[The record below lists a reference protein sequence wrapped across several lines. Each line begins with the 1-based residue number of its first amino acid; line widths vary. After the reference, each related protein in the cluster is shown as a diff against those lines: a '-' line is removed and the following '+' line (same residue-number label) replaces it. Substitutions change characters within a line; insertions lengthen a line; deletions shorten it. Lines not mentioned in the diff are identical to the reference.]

1 MRKVIRRASA
11 LIAAAMLVSMVL
23 PAAPANAHGESAQE
37 AWLRM
42 GTVAFWDVE
51 INGIPMND
59 PEPISVA
66 VNEEFTVTGTVK
78 ILETWPEQLAD
89 PELGFI
95 SVLAPGPPVVIK
107 SRLVNGVP
115 TPAAIQVEKGGVY
128 NFEIVLAGRRPSAD
142 VIGPKG
148 WHVHPIFGIHK
159 AGSLIGPGHYV
170 QVTGDQGD
178 FKNMATLKSGGE
190 VDLETIGLGGVT
202 FFNLIWFTIGM
213 IWMIYWTVPKP
224 TVTRL
229 PVSLAVPL
237 NSDGRDAGLIS
248 KRDHNVCNAL
258 MAVTLLILIS
268 AFIWQGQKY
277 PDKIP
282 LQVLRYKPVALAM
295 DASFS
300 TAVGTSAS
308 YTTDTQTLELTAD
321 ITNTGTTDATITQF
335 ITSGYTFIEGEE
347 LTATPNTIAPG
358 ETTTV
363 VLSIPSDVW
372 VTDRLAPIGETRPLV
387 TGVIRLEDGEG
398 HENFDTASAFLQID

>member
-11 LIAAAMLVSMVL
+11 LMAAAVVVSLAV
-23 PAAPANAHGESAQE
+23 PAAPANAHGEAAQE

-51 INGIPMND
+51 INGEPMD
-59 PEPISVA
+59 SPDPISVA
-66 VNEEFTVTGTVK
+66 VNEEFTITGTAK

-95 SVLAPGPPVVIK
+95 TVLAPGPPVVIK

-115 TPAAIQVEKGGVY
+115 TPASIQVEKGGVY
-128 NFEIVLAGRRPSAD
+128 TFEIVLAGRRPSAD

-148 WHVHPIFGIHK
+148 WHVHPIFGVHK

-170 QVTGDQGD
+170 QVTGNKDD
-178 FKNMATLKSGGE
+178 FKNEIELKSGGT

-213 IWMIYWTVPKP
+213 FWMIYWTVPKP

-237 NSDGRDAGLIS
+237 NSDGADAGLIS
-248 KRDHNVCNAL
+248 KRDHQVCNIV
-258 MAVTLLILIS
+258 MATVLAILI
-268 AFIWQGQKY
+268 AGFIWQGQKY

-282 LQVLRYKPVALAM
+282 LQVLRYKPEALAM
-295 DASFS
+295 DATFAN
-300 TAVGTSAS
+300 AVGTNAT
-308 YTTDTQTLELTAD
+308 YTSSNKTLEMTVD
-321 ITNTGTTDATITQF
+321 ITNTGTSDAKITQF
-335 ITSGYTFIEGEE
+335 ITSGYTFVAGDG
-347 LTATPNTIAPG
+347 LNVDQDTIAAG

-363 VLSIPSDVW
+363 KLGIPSDVW
-372 VTDRLAPIGETRPLV
+372 VTERLAPIGETRPLV
-387 TGVIRLEDGEG
+387 TGVVRLEDGEG
-398 HENFDTASAFLQID
+398 HENFATASTFLTLS